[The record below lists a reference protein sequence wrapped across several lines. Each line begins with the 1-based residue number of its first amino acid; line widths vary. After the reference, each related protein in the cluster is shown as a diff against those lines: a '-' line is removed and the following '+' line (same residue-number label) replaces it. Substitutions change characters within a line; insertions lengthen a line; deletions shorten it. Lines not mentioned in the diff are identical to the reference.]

1 MFCYCCCCFLPFS
14 DTCTRIQ
21 SQKHSAHIQNEIIL
35 LAFRDAWTINENL
48 QHSTIHS
55 HSVTQTHTHKH
66 GPKIHIQRQRDRG
79 RRTHILIMEKL
90 TNKKKTFFHFY
101 SENGAPTHSDAYRLV
116 YMYAVYMSLFVS
128 AFRKSKNTYTEM
140 SPLMMLLGLPEIPNQ
155 PIRNIVDGNCLAW
168 IEILMRIT
176 HKIFPK
182 HLIFSFLRKI
192 FLSWL

>member
-1 MFCYCCCCFLPFS
+1 MRKIRQNQVGNGWIPKNERYEKRKCPTLKISALSLSLYIHCILYSIGDEFFVFCYCCCCFLPFS

-55 HSVTQTHTHKH
+55 HSVTQTYTNKH

-90 TNKKKTFFHFY
+90 TNKK
-101 SENGAPTHSDAYRLV
+101 EN
-116 YMYAVYMSLFVS
+116 
-128 AFRKSKNTYTEM
+128 
-140 SPLMMLLGLPEIPNQ
+140 
-155 PIRNIVDGNCLAW
+155 
-168 IEILMRIT
+168 
-176 HKIFPK
+176 IFP
-182 HLIFSFLRKI
+182 FLFGKWCTNTQRRLSPRIYVCCVYEFIRKCV
-192 FLSWL
+192 